1 MSPEARAAVQS
12 TVGNAGG
19 SAPGLGNG
27 HGEDVTQ
34 RIRLISFL
42 STVR

>member
-1 MSPEARAAVQS
+1 MSPEARAAVQN

-19 SAPGLGNG
+19 SVPGRGAAQ
-27 HGEDVTQ
+27 GEDIAQ
-34 RIRLISFL
+34 RSRLISFL